1 MSEARQVQGQLPA
14 SNWTRGSLTSRVVKG
29 QRGAALQV
37 LWCQVVSESCQVWK
51 AFLVTLGQMWT
62 SVLMTMQC
70 RGNSRRGRRVL
81 LQHMFLKE
89 NKSQGDERQPSLRFV
104 LEDFAPFET
113 LQFHLKSSLKMK
125 TSCSLPG
132 WSSASEL
139 QSVHFG
145 CNNKII

>member
-1 MSEARQVQGQLPA
+1 MSEARQVQGQLLA
-14 SNWTRGSLTSRVVKG
+14 SNWTRGSLTSQVVKG

-51 AFLVTLGQMWT
+51 AFLVVLGQMWT
-62 SVLMTMQC
+62 SVLMTIQC
-70 RGNSRRGRRVL
+70 RSNSRRGRRVL
-81 LQHMFLKE
+81 QHTLLKE
-89 NKSQGDERQPSLRFV
+89 NKSQGDERQPSLRYV
-104 LEDFAPFET
+104 LEDFALFKT

-132 WSSASEL
+132 WRSASKL

-145 CNNKII
+145 SNNKII